1 MFSRKKV
8 TNVLKEPSWDKES
21 FKTDDGDKS
30 SVPEALAPFLHW
42 LKVKHKVDYIMAIRD
57 RFTLSDFYLVKNN
70 EAGLECPVRVS
81 GRRLV

>member
-30 SVPEALAPFLHW
+30 SVPEALAIPF
-42 LKVKHKVDYIMAIRD
+42 YIDLRLNIR
-57 RFTLSDFYLVKNN
+57 
-70 EAGLECPVRVS
+70 
-81 GRRLV
+81 